1 MRNDGQLIGVG
12 KCSSRNVKGNA
23 KGQYDKGKGKGKG
36 MLPRIHVSM
45 RSGFTPSPQRR
56 PATAAIGAEH
66 PNSSRDPP
74 SSSSAPPPPPDS
86 TCTTRCC
93 ECKGTIT
100 PSRAEWLLN
109 ARTPE
114 RAWNCIHC
122 RNKEQEMA
130 RQLRRPPVD
139 VATRLLGSLDVRDRP
154 SSSRAPLPPAQPSSI
169 PPVNRAYVV
178 KPEQYNPFSK
188 LAPSQF
194 CTPLAAAQETP
205 AAVPPGSPAPL
216 FRDMEDHNPSN
227 PPPNPTVKA
236 EPDPSVKEE
245 EKEDATPALPAQQAP
260 SASTSSFLS
269 VKEEETEQE
278 GDDMGEF
285 ERSRV
290 ALEHDKWRK
299 KFWSPSPT
307 SDGGTV
313 LEKMQGSWFA
323 LSRAV
328 QILKASRA
336 SDKKAQKAWSTCQDL
351 IEASMEELQ
360 ARLMHA
366 VCMCV
371 RFSY

>member
-1 MRNDGQLIGVG
+1 MKPFNKRMEQELAR
-12 KCSSRNVKGNA
+12 KSS
-23 KGQYDKGKGKGKG
+23 
-36 MLPRIHVSM
+36 
-45 RSGFTPSPQRR
+45 
-56 PATAAIGAEH
+56 AASQAEH
-66 PNSSRDPP
+66 AKVLLVSRDV
-74 SSSSAPPPPPDS
+74 
-86 TCTTRCC
+86 
-93 ECKGTIT
+93 
-100 PSRAEWLLN
+100 L
-109 ARTPE
+109 
-114 RAWNCIHC
+114 
-122 RNKEQEMA
+122 
-130 RQLRRPPVD
+130 
-139 VATRLLGSLDVRDRP
+139 DRP

-169 PPVNRAYVV
+169 PPVNRAYLV
-178 KPEQYNPFSK
+178 KPEQYNLPPAFSK

-216 FRDMEDHNPSN
+216 YRDMEDHNPSN

-260 SASTSSFLS
+260 SASPSSSFLS
-269 VKEEETEQE
+269 VKEEETKQE

-285 ERSRV
+285 ERSRI

-323 LSRAV
+323 LGRV
-328 QILKASRA
+328 IQIQNSAIASRILGPEA
-336 SDKKAQKAWSTCQDL
+336 KQAWDTCKDL

-371 RFSY
+371 RFNY